1 MLRRQLQP
9 WLLSALCATFPLH
22 RCLLYSTSSGRFVV
36 EDYLVDTC
44 GLTPAQA
51 RKASK
56 YLHHLKSPE
65 KPDAVR
71 TFLAGF
77 GVSKADVA
85 TAITRDTRLLC
96 SSVDKT
102 LTPQFAQL
110 REIGLSPAEISRLMT
125 IFPRITPLRISRIAF
140 YLSFLGSYDK
150 VHTAIR
156 SSAYL
161 LSTDVDNVV
170 KPNIELLLQ
179 CGLTPGDVA
188 TLCSRVPVLFTKEPE
203 RVMEVVARA
212 DKLGVPRNSA
222 MFKRA
227 LEIVHNQNPRT
238 ISAKMDFLKKALA
251 CSESEVAIAIC
262 QMPPLLAASVG
273 KLGRVVE
280 FLKVDVGLE
289 PGYIVRRPQLFSLSV
304 EKRLIPR
311 HYVIKVLKAKGLVK
325 KDIDFHSVVCLNE
338 ERFAERML
346 ERHKESVPGL
356 AGAYAAACA
365 GQVPSEIE
373 L

>member
-1 MLRRQLQP
+1 PKIPNPPSAAPPRAAATASMLRQQLQP
-9 WLLSALCATFPLH
+9 QLLSALRATYPLH
-22 RCLLYSTSSGRFVV
+22 RRLLCSTISGRFVV

-56 YLHHLKSPE
+56 YLLHLKSPE

-71 TFLAGF
+71 AFLAGF
-77 GVSKADVA
+77 GVSKADAA
-85 TAITRDTRLLC
+85 TAITRDPRLLC

-110 REIGLSPAEISRLMT
+110 RQIGLSPAEIARLMT
-125 IFPRITPLRISRIAF
+125 IFPRISPLMISRIAF
-140 YLSFLGSYDK
+140 YHSFLGSYDK

-188 TLCSRVPVLFTKEPE
+188 SLCSRVAVLFTKEPE
-203 RVMEVVARA
+203 RVMELVARA
-212 DKLGVPRNSA
+212 DKLGVPRNSG

-227 LEIVHNQNPRT
+227 LEIVHKQNPRT
-238 ISAKMDFLKKALA
+238 ISAKIDFLKRALG
-251 CSESEVAIAIC
+251 CSESEVAIAVC
-262 QMPPLLAASVG
+262 CMPPSGQAGPRGGVSEGGCRVG
-273 KLGRVVE
+273 ARVHGAQGATIQPQRGE
-280 FLKVDVGLE
+280 TADSPALCHQGSEGKGACE
-289 PGYIVRRPQLFSLSV
+289 KGY
-304 EKRLIPR
+304 
-311 HYVIKVLKAKGLVK
+311 
-325 KDIDFHSVVCLNE
+325 
-338 ERFAERML
+338 
-346 ERHKESVPGL
+346 
-356 AGAYAAACA
+356 
-365 GQVPSEIE
+365 
-373 L
+373 